1 MRTHRLRR
9 RRVLLATLVAVVV
22 GGTTAVFTANVSV
35 PSTRMSQTAGP
46 SSIDA
51 KAAAAGCGTGLASV
65 IVGTTG
71 NGVNNLVL
79 HGATGATVTGQ
90 GGNDCVMGGGGNDTL
105 QGNGGTDV
113 CIGGP
118 GTDSFAANCETQIQ

>member
-1 MRTHRLRR
+1 
-9 RRVLLATLVAVVV
+9 
-22 GGTTAVFTANVSV
+22 VFTANVSV
-35 PSTRMSQTAGP
+35 PATRMSQSAGP

-51 KAAAAGCGTGLASV
+51 QAAAAGCGTGLASV
-65 IVGTTG
+65 VVGATG
-71 NGVNNLVL
+71 DAAANLVL
-79 HGATGATVTGQ
+79 HGAGGATVRGQ

-105 QGNGGTDV
+105 QGNAGTDV